1 VLQCMDSV
9 VVSRRQPVGLH
20 SRASPRPLKDPFG
33 ESRRNRWSPYWACR
47 CEQRIAIIVA
57 RRQEDRDIDGTGV
70 RQVTADSAWD
80 HRGHPVA
87 LIWPFRA
94 APQIPVRHGRLL
106 HRSFDAGMFSTS
118 IPRACGAKCVRAP
131 NQAVRS
137 RWSNGHV
144 YAALSVK

>member
-87 LIWPFRA
+87 LIWPSRAPPADSPCGMGVFTTGHPMPDCARRVFLVPA
-94 APQIPVRHGRLL
+94 APSASGHPIKLSDHDGAMAT
-106 HRSFDAGMFSTS
+106 FM
-118 IPRACGAKCVRAP
+118 PR
-131 NQAVRS
+131 
-137 RWSNGHV
+137 
-144 YAALSVK
+144 